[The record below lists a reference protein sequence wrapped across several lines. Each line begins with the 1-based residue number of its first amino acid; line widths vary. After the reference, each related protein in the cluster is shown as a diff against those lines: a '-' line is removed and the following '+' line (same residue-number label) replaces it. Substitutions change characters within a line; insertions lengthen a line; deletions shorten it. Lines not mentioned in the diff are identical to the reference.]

1 MSSTV
6 ATVLSIVAPVVYLVR
21 LLPQPLR
28 LYRTGVAAGVSPLS
42 AMNGVIGDVGW
53 LAYGL
58 SAGLPAVW
66 VVSSLALVPA
76 IWTAALLRRE
86 VTRLDLAGAAAWAVV
101 LVVSAAL
108 GVVGVSLAA
117 GVVVSQGPQV
127 LEALRDDDLSGIA
140 PSTWWVA
147 VLDAGTWGAYGVAV
161 GDAALMGY
169 GVVLSAAAAVV
180 LARIEWTVRRGTT
193 FRTPRRAW
201 YDTPS

>member
-1 MSSTV
+1 MSSTA

-76 IWTAALLRRE
+76 VWTVALLRRE
-86 VTRLDLAGAAAWAVV
+86 ISRVDVAGAAAWAVV

-108 GVVGVSLAA
+108 GVVGLSLAA

-147 VLDAGTWGAYGVAV
+147 VADAATWGAYGVAV
-161 GDAALMGY
+161 GDVALMGY
-169 GVVLSAAAAVV
+169 GVVLSVAAAVV
-180 LARIEWTVRRGTT
+180 LARIAWTVHRGTT
-193 FRTPRRAW
+193 FRAPRRAW
-201 YDTPS
+201 YDTSS

>member
-6 ATVLSIVAPVVYLVR
+6 AKVLSIVAPVVYLVR

-101 LVVSAAL
+101 LVVSAAF

-193 FRTPRRAW
+193 FRAPRRAW